1 MKEKSNIIT
10 WGNNHKRYI
19 KNIEQA
25 KLIAYEKAFYF
36 ENVKLNGV
44 QVTHNM

>member
-1 MKEKSNIIT
+1 MMNKIT

-25 KLIAYEKAFYF
+25 KLVAYEKAFYF
-36 ENVKLNGV
+36 DNVMLNGIKI
-44 QVTHNM
+44 NRSL